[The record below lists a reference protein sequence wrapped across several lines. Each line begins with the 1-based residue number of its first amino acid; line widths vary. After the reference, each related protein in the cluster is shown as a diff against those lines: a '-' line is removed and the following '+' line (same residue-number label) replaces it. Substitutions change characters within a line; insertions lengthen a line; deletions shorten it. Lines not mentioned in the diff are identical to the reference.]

1 MQNNISF
8 KILFEDPDAPSR
20 KEPKFGEWHHWIVVN
35 IPGNDISK
43 GDTVAEY
50 VGSGPPPDT
59 GLHRYVFLV
68 YKQQHKH
75 DFDEPK
81 LTNK

>member
-1 MQNNISF
+1 M
-8 KILFEDPDAPSR
+8 
-20 KEPKFGEWHHWIVVN
+20 N

-43 GDTVAEY
+43 GDTVIEY
-50 VGSGPPPDT
+50 VGAGPPPDT
-59 GLHRYVFLV
+59 DLHRYVFLV

-75 DFDEPK
+75 DFDEPI

>member
-1 MQNNISF
+1 MCT
-8 KILFEDPDAPSR
+8 KLLEDPDAPSR

-35 IPGNDISK
+35 IPGNNLSN
-43 GDTVAEY
+43 GDTLLEY
-50 VGSGPPPDT
+50 VGAGPPIDT
-59 GLHRYVFLV
+59 DLHRYVFLV
-68 YKQQHKH
+68 YKQHHKH